1 MNNPAAQNP
10 VSRSWLIYCGT
21 CRRIRELMLD
31 APWSNFD
38 LMASGITFWIGVYLL
53 AAPEILGKIGGV
65 YAAMAA
71 IAPGQVWGGLF
82 VVLGGIGLATVLWC
96 VTPRFI
102 WRLLARMGVAFCLL
116 TFAFNN
122 ISASPPPL
130 SSVTY
135 LFLAAWALWG
145 VTRTQSSGR

>member
-1 MNNPAAQNP
+1 MS
-10 VSRSWLIYCGT
+10 SRAGQTPLSRTWLTYCGT

-38 LMASGITFWIGVYLL
+38 LMASGITFWIGAYLL
-53 AAPEILGKIGGV
+53 AAPDILGKIGGV
-65 YAAMAA
+65 YASMAA
-71 IAPGQVWGGLF
+71 IEPAWLWGGLF
-82 VVLGGIGLATVLWC
+82 TTLGAVGLATVLWC
-96 VTPRFI
+96 VAPRFV

-122 ISASPPPL
+122 LSASPPPL

-135 LFLAAWALWG
+135 VFLATWALWG
-145 VTRTQSSGR
+145 VTRTQASGR